1 MTPQS
6 RDTDWRQSALH
17 QGDWRQ
23 KLPLYLAGA
32 SAAATVAS
40 IAAYQIL
47 LGLALLSLLL
57 NRQKPRWL
65 PIYPPLFAWIA
76 LTLVSAVAS
85 GHAAK
90 GFPQI
95 KKLYVWLM
103 LLAVSTAFRHL
114 REIRVLTYFW
124 AAAATLSS
132 LWSMEQFVRKYRA
145 AIHGTTD
152 FYTAY
157 VADRVTGFMDHWMTF
172 SGGMMIALMIVGA
185 LVLFSKDRRGV
196 PWLALAGTIISIGI
210 VIAFTRSMWLGTAVG
225 GAFLLWIRKPI
236 LILAL
241 PLLAGILWISNPFQA
256 RDRLR
261 SIVEPR
267 NDLDSNAHRSL
278 TREVGWEMIKAH
290 PIFGVGPEQVG
301 PQFESYVPA
310 DTPRPLPNGYYGH
323 LHNIYYHYAAERG
336 VPAMLALMWLLGRA
350 LYDFIRGV
358 RQPID
363 SEKRWVLL
371 GAVAAIVSVMLSG
384 FFELNLGDSEVLG
397 LFLSVLAAAYVAL
410 LEPA

>member
-1 MTPQS
+1 LTQTFPATEQ
-6 RDTDWRQSALH
+6 RDWR
-17 QGDWRQ
+17 DR
-23 KLPLYLAGA
+23 LPLYLAGA
-32 SAAATVAS
+32 AAAATVAS

-57 NRQKPRWL
+57 AKQKPRWL
-65 PIYPPLFAWIA
+65 PVYPPLFAWIA
-76 LTLVSAVAS
+76 LTLISDAVS

-103 LLAVSTAFRHL
+103 LLVVSTALRYV
-114 REIRVLTYFW
+114 REIRVVTYFW
-124 AAAATLSS
+124 AMIASLSS
-132 LWSMEQFVRKYRA
+132 LWSMVQFVRKYRA

-157 VADRVTGFMDHWMTF
+157 IANRVTGFTDHWMTF
-172 SGGMMIALMIVGA
+172 SGEMMIALMMIGA

-196 PWLALAGTIISIGI
+196 PWLVLAGTIISAGI
-210 VIAFTRSMWLGTAVG
+210 LIAFTRSMWLGAALG
-225 GAFLLWIRKPI
+225 GAFLLWMRKPV

-241 PLLAGILWISNPFQA
+241 PMLGGILWVANPFQA
-256 RDRLR
+256 RDRMR

-267 NDLDSNAHRSL
+267 GDLDSNAHRSL
-278 TREVGWEMIKAH
+278 TRRVGWEMIKAH

-336 VPAMLALMWLLGRA
+336 IPAMLALMWFLGRA
-350 LYDFIRGV
+350 LFDFTRGV
-358 RQPID
+358 RRTID
-363 SEKRWVLL
+363 PEKRWVLL
-371 GAVAAIVSVMLSG
+371 GSISVIIAVMFSG
-384 FFELNLGDSEVLG
+384 YFELNLGDSEVLG
-397 LFLSVLAAAYVAL
+397 IFLAVVSCGYVAL
-410 LEPA
+410 LETASPVR